1 MKTTTTRSSTTSSLK
16 SDPQHRKCSA
26 NTRSCGRTRRTPE
39 MAKPLTDSERA
50 ARAVLAV
57 LEQAGKIRVP
67 SDAIKFEGSAI
78 VLPETFAGP
87 GGLSKAREYL
97 AKYEQDQEKIYRK
110 SREFHY
116 RSWDGANAFNAAMK
130 HVFGT
135 AGLGVNTQ
143 PMFGSNPP
151 QLFTVPTGVGTTTQ
165 VPWGKV
171 ALDQLDCVFTLDTTY
186 HADFG

>member
-87 GGLSKAREYL
+87 GGLSRARAHM
-97 AKYEQDQEKIYRK
+97 AKYEQEQGKIYRT
-110 SREFHY
+110 SSECPV
-116 RSWDGANAFNAAMK
+116 S
-130 HVFGT
+130 
-135 AGLGVNTQ
+135 
-143 PMFGSNPP
+143 
-151 QLFTVPTGVGTTTQ
+151 
-165 VPWGKV
+165 
-171 ALDQLDCVFTLDTTY
+171 
-186 HADFG
+186 